1 MRKIKFLPDT
11 GNIIILE
18 VAEELT
24 VGAFIEALQEK
35 NGQFDLS
42 KNLLTEKKSKASF
55 LTSDS
60 VLPAGDISLFSTIKD
75 PKGNAFAT
83 RSDVYEAIK
92 DLKAAYGDY
101 VKTHFGNYTQVATDR
116 LIQLLK
122 SFSKAEARKSMVGK
136 KPAVKSTPKAVVTKK
151 VVTKTSKEDDELRA
165 AQRSFA
171 PKIYRN
177 R

>member
-11 GNIIILE
+11 GNIITLE
-18 VAEELT
+18 AAEELT
-24 VGAFIEALQEK
+24 VGQFIEALQEK
-35 NGQFDLS
+35 GGQFDLS

-75 PKGNAFAT
+75 PKGNAPT
-83 RSDVYEAIK
+83 SRSDVYEAIK

-101 VKTHFGNYTQVATDR
+101 VKTHFGNYTQVATDT
-116 LIQLLK
+116 LLQLLK
-122 SFSKAEARKSMVGK
+122 TFSKSEARKSLSKGNAKTTKTVAK
-136 KPAVKSTPKAVVTKK
+136 KA
-151 VVTKTSKEDDELRA
+151 VTKTTASKEDLELRA
-165 AQRSFA
+165 AQKSFT